1 MFATTQ
7 AHDARVRRRAA
18 VDRDALPER
27 WKRPFQEK
35 VTLSISREK
44 LSLQSAKFTKIFVAH
59 SLPARVRASRALVFG
74 VLPK

>member
-7 AHDARVRRRAA
+7 AHDARVQRRAG

-27 WKRPFQEK
+27 WKRPFQVK

-44 LSLQSAKFTKIFVAH
+44 LSLQSAKFTKNLGSAQ
-59 SLPARVRASRALVFG
+59 LARPCAGVSRVGFG
-74 VLPK
+74 VPPK